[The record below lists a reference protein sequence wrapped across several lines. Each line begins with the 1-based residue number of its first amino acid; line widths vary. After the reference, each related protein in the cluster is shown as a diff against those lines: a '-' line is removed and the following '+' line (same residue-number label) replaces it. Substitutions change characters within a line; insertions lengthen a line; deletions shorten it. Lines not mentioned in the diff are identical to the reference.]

1 MMQSLRTAR
10 FSCERNSASWFVP
23 EDSVA
28 LKAGPYGLSSRE
40 PNVCKM
46 KHHNPNYEDDK
57 SDEQKIFAT
66 VGTFSL

>member
-1 MMQSLRTAR
+1 
-10 FSCERNSASWFVP
+10 
-23 EDSVA
+23 
-28 LKAGPYGLSSRE
+28 
-40 PNVCKM
+40 M